1 MLFEDG
7 AKNPSKGISMKFL
20 VLAYDAQS
28 WVGAGS
34 KEDGAAA
41 TACATDPTTVE
52 TIVCTCGEMPGV
64 RQWIKPVMWCK
75 SYVQCSLP

>member
-1 MLFEDG
+1 
-7 AKNPSKGISMKFL
+7 MKFL

-41 TACATDPTTVE
+41 TAC
-52 TIVCTCGEMPGV
+52 GN
-64 RQWIKPVMWCK
+64 
-75 SYVQCSLP
+75 